1 MAHPRRGTGSAE
13 TAGTSLRSRSAPH
26 RARNRPGGPGSAVPS
41 PGSAP
46 CPGTR
51 TDALRI
57 RGSSCGTSFD
67 VAHAHGVL
75 VQLPLERLPGA
86 EQPRLHRA
94 YRHTQDLA
102 DLLVAQPLDVA
113 QDQRLPERF
122 RELIDGLE
130 HLVVDDPVEEGPL
143 GVVVLYLSKHR
154 ERLDGV
160 HVHGFAVPGAAPVF
174 INKGIAQDG
183 EQPSPRAGSFL
194 VLVPGAVRLEHGLLD
209 QVVGVGGVA
218 GQAQGDAVEG
228 VEVDQRLLLEAGPL
242 LIDRGGGRSGHTS
255 LKADAGCR
263 VPQWGAGVLAP
274 FHRRP
279 HADVED
285 PPLPFPGRW
294 NGARFRAPWSI
305 ASSPSPCSKRSA
317 TWTPPSRT
325 ASPNSRTSSS
335 SSGSASPAPSA
346 CSSPN
351 TRGRGARAQ
360 ASTPRTSRRCC
371 AWWGGD
377 RTRTSCSPMRGGAP
391 RAVRCGGC
399 PGSPGPRP
407 SCAPT
412 HPPTH

>member
-67 VAHAHGVL
+67 VAHTHGVL

-113 QDQRLPERF
+113 QHQRLPERF

-160 HVHGFAVPGAAPVF
+160 HVHGFGVPGAAPVF

-183 EQPSPRAGSFL
+183 EQPSLRVGSFL
-194 VLVPGAVRLEHGLLD
+194 VLVPGAVALEH
-209 QVVGVGGVA
+209 V
-218 GQAQGDAVEG
+218 
-228 VEVDQRLLLEAGPL
+228 LLERAVGHRMLTLAVLEAVRNLDTPVEDGLAEFADELLVKRLGLSSTVAMQLTQYEALVRRDAGVDAAHVEAL
-242 LIDRGGGRSGHTS
+242 LRLVGRRPDAD
-255 LKADAGCR
+255 LVFADAG
-263 VPQWGAGVLAP
+263 
-274 FHRRP
+274 RR
-279 HADVED
+279 A
-285 PPLPFPGRW
+285 
-294 NGARFRAPWSI
+294 AR
-305 ASSPSPCSKRSA
+305 
-317 TWTPPSRT
+317 
-325 ASPNSRTSSS
+325 
-335 SSGSASPAPSA
+335 
-346 CSSPN
+346 
-351 TRGRGARAQ
+351 
-360 ASTPRTSRRCC
+360 
-371 AWWGGD
+371 
-377 RTRTSCSPMRGGAP
+377 
-391 RAVRCGGC
+391 RAVR
-399 PGSPGPRP
+399 RR
-407 SCAPT
+407 
-412 HPPTH
+412 